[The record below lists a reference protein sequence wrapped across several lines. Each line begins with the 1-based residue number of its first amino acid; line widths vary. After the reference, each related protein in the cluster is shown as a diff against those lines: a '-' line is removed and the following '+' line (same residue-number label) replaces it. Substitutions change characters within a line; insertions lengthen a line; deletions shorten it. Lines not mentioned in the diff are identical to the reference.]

1 MVLGGGIMEQKDIL
15 KGLILKFLSKY
26 LKPVMYD
33 KLNVK
38 FAAHGNKA
46 GLLGAYYIVKR
57 LQFG

>member
-1 MVLGGGIMEQKDIL
+1 MEQKDIL

-46 GLLGAYYIVKR
+46 GLLGAYYMVKR